1 MAVIIG
7 IDYGRKRIGVAASDV
22 GAKIAT
28 PLTVIDATDRQRA
41 IREIARIAAEQEA
54 AEVVVGMPR
63 SLDDTLGPMAQETTA
78 FIEELRGA
86 LKIPVLSFDERLST
100 AQAEK
105 AMLNADMTRADRKKR
120 LDKVAAQITLQS
132 YLDSRGKQND

>member
-7 IDYGRKRIGVAASDV
+7 IDYGRKRIGVAASDI
-22 GAKIAT
+22 GAKIAA
-28 PLTVIDATDRQRA
+28 PLAVIDAADRARA
-41 IREIARIAAEQEA
+41 IREIARIAAEHEA
-54 AEVVVGMPR
+54 AEIVVGMPR
-63 SLDDTLGPMAQETTA
+63 SLDGTLGPMAKETAA
-78 FIEELRGA
+78 FIEELHGA

-105 AMLNADMTRADRKKR
+105 AMIEADMTRADRKKR

>member
-7 IDYGRKRIGVAASDV
+7 IDYGRKRIGVAASDI
-22 GAKIAT
+22 GAKIAA
-28 PLTVIDATDRQRA
+28 PLAVIDASDRARA
-41 IREIARIAAEQEA
+41 IREIARIAAEHEA
-54 AEVVVGMPR
+54 SEIVVGMPR
-63 SLDDTLGPMAQETTA
+63 SLDDTLGPMAKETAA

-105 AMLNADMTRADRKKR
+105 AMIEADMTRADRKKR

>member
-1 MAVIIG
+1 MAVILG

-28 PLTVIDATDRQRA
+28 PLTVIDAADRARA
-41 IREIARIAAEQEA
+41 IREIARIAAEYEA
-54 AEVVVGMPR
+54 SEIVVGMPR
-63 SLDDTLGPMAQETTA
+63 SLDNTLGPMAVETTA
-78 FIEELRGA
+78 FIEELRAA
-86 LKIPVLSFDERLST
+86 LKVPVLTFDERLST

-105 AMLNADMTRADRKKR
+105 AMIDVDMTRADRKKR

-132 YLDSRGKQND
+132 YLDSRNK

>member
-1 MAVIIG
+1 MAVILG

-28 PLTVIDATDRQRA
+28 PLTVIDAADRARA
-41 IREIARIAAEQEA
+41 IREIARIAAEHEA
-54 AEVVVGMPR
+54 SEIVVGMPR
-63 SLDDTLGPMAQETTA
+63 SLDGTLGPMAVETTA
-78 FIEELRGA
+78 FIEELRAA
-86 LKIPVLSFDERLST
+86 LKVPVLTFDERLST

-105 AMLNADMTRADRKKR
+105 AMIDVDMTRADRKKR

-132 YLDSRGKQND
+132 YLDSRNK

>member
-1 MAVIIG
+1 MAVIFG

-28 PLTVIDATDRQRA
+28 PLTVIDAADRARA
-41 IREIARIAAEQEA
+41 IREIARIAAEHEA
-54 AEVVVGMPR
+54 SEIVVGMPR
-63 SLDDTLGPMAQETTA
+63 SLDNTLGPMAVETTA
-78 FIEELRGA
+78 FIEELRAA
-86 LKIPVLSFDERLST
+86 LKVPVLTFDERLST

-105 AMLNADMTRADRKKR
+105 AMIDADMTRADRKKR

-132 YLDSRGKQND
+132 YLDSRNK

>member
-1 MAVIIG
+1 MAVILG

-28 PLTVIDATDRQRA
+28 PLTVIDAADRARA
-41 IREIARIAAEQEA
+41 IREIARIAAEHEA
-54 AEVVVGMPR
+54 SEIVVGMPR
-63 SLDDTLGPMAQETTA
+63 SLDNTLGPMAVETTA
-78 FIEELRGA
+78 FIEELRAA
-86 LKIPVLSFDERLST
+86 LKVPVLTFDERLST

-105 AMLNADMTRADRKKR
+105 AMIDADMTRADRKKR

-132 YLDSRGKQND
+132 YLDSRNK

>member
-1 MAVIIG
+1 MAVILG

-28 PLTVIDATDRQRA
+28 PLTVIDAADRARA
-41 IREIARIAAEQEA
+41 IREIARIAAEHEA
-54 AEVVVGMPR
+54 SDIVVGMPR
-63 SLDDTLGPMAQETTA
+63 SLDNTLGPMAVETTA
-78 FIEELRGA
+78 FIEELRAA
-86 LKIPVLSFDERLST
+86 LKVPVLTFDERLST

-105 AMLNADMTRADRKKR
+105 AMIDVDMTRADRKKR

-132 YLDSRGKQND
+132 YLDSRNK